1 MINTLILFLCII
13 LGFIT
18 TIIIYNKRIDKS
30 SPFINKY
37 LIFLILNTCFY
48 FIFHLIHSIDPS
60 ILPYRILILA
70 DATRLISIPFFYLYF
85 EDLVFVE
92 KFRKKKLL
100 HFILPSI
107 LSILAIS
114 NSLATQKSLLVVKI
128 FIISGMFFVLTYLT
142 MAFIL
147 LYKNVWFRK
156 SDFKIV
162 QEQNKLMSNWTLFLF
177 ILFTSVFLFRL
188 FMTTLY
194 YDTIDYNQNI
204 IWIPTLVWSFIF
216 LKFILTPEIQ
226 YGYDFLNKNIKKITK
241 QFVLPKI
248 WETEKPIQ
256 EIILTRDIKLAKKIN
271 TTLREYIHQVE
282 EASFHSHLFRNPNL
296 TIDEMA
302 TKLNIPSSHLNFVF
316 KYHCHDSFS
325 DYKKIVRIHD
335 AIKLLENN
343 YLKTN
348 TIESLSAEVGFV
360 TYNTFHVAFKSITG
374 LTTQEYIKNLSIV
387 K

>member
-13 LGFIT
+13 LGLIT

-30 SPFINKY
+30 SPFINKH

-48 FIFHLIHSIDPS
+48 FIFHLIYSIDPS
-60 ILPYRILILA
+60 ILPYRVLILA

-85 EDLVFVE
+85 EDLVFRE
-92 KFRKKKLL
+92 KFTKRKLL
-100 HFILPSI
+100 HLILPSI
-107 LSILAIS
+107 LSILAIL
-114 NSLATQKSLLVVKI
+114 NSSTAQKSLFAVKI
-128 FIISGMFFVLTYLT
+128 FMITGMFFVLSYLT

-156 SDFKIV
+156 SNIKIV
-162 QEQNKLMSNWTLFLF
+162 QEQNELMSKWTLFLF
-177 ILFTSVFLFRL
+177 FLLTSIFLFRL
-188 FMTTLY
+188 FIVANY
-194 YDTIDYNQNI
+194 YDTIDYNQKI
-204 IWIPTLVWSFIF
+204 IWIPTLAWSLIF

-226 YGYDFLNKNIKKITK
+226 FGYDFLNKNIERITK

-256 EIILTRDIKLAKKIN
+256 EIILTKDIKLAEKIN
-271 TTLREYIHQVE
+271 ATINEYIHQVE
-282 EASFHSHLFRNPNL
+282 EVSFHSHLFRNPSL

-302 TKLNIPSSHLNFVF
+302 TKLNMPSSHLSFLF
-316 KYHCHDSFS
+316 KYHCHETFS
-325 DYKKIVRIHD
+325 DYKKIVRVHD

-348 TIESLSAEVGFV
+348 TIESLSAEVGFF

-374 LTTQEYIKNLSIV
+374 LTTQEYIKKSSV
-387 K
+387 GT